1 MRLILQYRSH
11 RYPTQFPLKVGTLH
25 GSQQGEVLD
34 VNHSG
39 ARLTGITRVNR
50 GDKIQLDIL
59 SHRVEA
65 VVLWAARGGNGVMF
79 RPKLCDHHLDT
90 LRQRCNKRGTP
101 NNRQAGFSF
110 VEMS

>member
-1 MRLILQYRSH
+1 MQYRSH
-11 RYPTQFPLKVGTLH
+11 RYPTQFPLRVQTRQ
-25 GSQQGEVLD
+25 GSQQGEVVD

-39 ARLTGITRVNR
+39 ARLTGLKRLSR

-65 VVLWAARGGNGVMF
+65 VVLWAARGGIGVMF

-90 LRQRCNKRGTP
+90 LRQRCNRRSTPQRG
-101 NNRQAGFSF
+101 QVGFTF